1 MMMMKPRIFQ
11 APLSLSSLLP
21 PPFLRVQVNQ
31 SQAILIYLESLT
43 AMKLNHLSSGSNLLE
58 KLVPMEVSVSIS

>member
-1 MMMMKPRIFQ
+1 MTIQPLIFHSL
-11 APLSLSSLLP
+11 LSLSSLLP
-21 PPFLRVQVNQ
+21 LSFLGVQVNQ
-31 SQAILIYLESLT
+31 SWAILMYLESLT